1 MTRSTSISP
10 SDESRKRSLYV
21 KNKTHYSEDQEAAL
35 QINHAVVP
43 TEVYLRCY
51 AERGLVC
58 RQYSDV
64 HSDVHRQMCTDRC
77 ANAVPTAGIRQGI
90 RFLHVGRLVMIS
102 CG

>member
-64 HSDVHRQMCTDRC
+64 HSDV
-77 ANAVPTAGIRQGI
+77 
-90 RFLHVGRLVMIS
+90 
-102 CG
+102 